1 MAKPYSE
8 TISLSRVNQKND
20 LTDYECAYDLAVASQ
35 NQEVLNA
42 LSLSYEP
49 RENKKN

>member
-1 MAKPYSE
+1 MSSPYSE
-8 TISLSRVNQKND
+8 NISLKRVGQKDD
-20 LTDYECAYDLAVASQ
+20 LADYESAYDLALATQ
-35 NQEVLNA
+35 NQEALNA